1 VYAVGKE
8 QIMNFNLLSLLDF
21 TSFLGSGTP
30 KYNVFSVMMFA
41 ERQYGTNLICGDIG
55 DYNKKITLSEAIYNE
70 KSLAIIYGIPSHM
83 LFQT

>member
-1 VYAVGKE
+1 
-8 QIMNFNLLSLLDF
+8 
-21 TSFLGSGTP
+21 
-30 KYNVFSVMMFA
+30 MMFA